1 MGLPPLNE
9 YVVKF
14 QEGVVIIIEAENKFE
29 AIEKLHEEYTTLFD
43 SQDFEVMYVLKR
55 LWKVDL
61 VWN

>member
-55 LWKVDL
+55 L
-61 VWN
+61 